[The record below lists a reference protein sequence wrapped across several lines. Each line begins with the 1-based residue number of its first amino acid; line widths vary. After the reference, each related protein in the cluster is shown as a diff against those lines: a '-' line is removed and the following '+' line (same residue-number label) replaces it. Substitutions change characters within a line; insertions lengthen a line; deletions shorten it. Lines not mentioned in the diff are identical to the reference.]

1 MATQIATDVAATLMA
16 IFARQTVAHEV
27 VLAEITA
34 QYAYAKKRTGVTSY
48 FKVTDLCERMGATY
62 RYTGPDYTGECLYT
76 FPVINLD
83 VA

>member
-16 IFARQTVAHEV
+16 VFAGRTVAHEV
-27 VLAEITA
+27 VLAEITT

-48 FKVTDLCERMGATY
+48 FKITDLCERMGATH
-62 RYTGPDYTGECLYT
+62 RYTGPNYTGECLYT
-76 FPVINLD
+76 FPAINLD